1 MCNLFSNIAAK
12 QVEILPPLFKPVTVK
27 PGQAYPPRMHQW
39 IYYSKVESV
48 ASYRFQIDLCILA
61 CVMSGE
67 FTREAVMK
75 FLPAQFS
82 WIWCKCLLRNLIHSK
97 IFNLTKYSEVL
108 VKYSQLITH
117 AEMPLWI
124 WHQLGEQRNGFI
136 FQIINSLIESWGV
149 CLTCLDCNN
158 LTCWKT
164 GLMWEVNVQHCYSTP
179 FAAVLHYEL
188 HVFCC
193 PVCHTIKWS
202 GTQIKLYNLRA
213 PHKNVPWEKEMGIT
227 PGTFLLALCLS
238 FVICV
243 DLNSPKTTKQ
253 YNLLFCKPLL
263 KLFYSW

>member
-1 MCNLFSNIAAK
+1 MSSKKLNPFKDFQSDQIQRSSRKIFTAHYACRNAALNLT
-12 QVEILPPLFKPVTVK
+12 PVT
-27 PGQAYPPRMHQW
+27 G
-39 IYYSKVESV
+39 
-48 ASYRFQIDLCILA
+48 
-61 CVMSGE
+61 
-67 FTREAVMK
+67 T
-75 FLPAQFS
+75 
-82 WIWCKCLLRNLIHSK
+82 
-97 IFNLTKYSEVL
+97 T
-108 VKYSQLITH
+108 
-117 AEMPLWI
+117 
-124 WHQLGEQRNGFI
+124 NGFI